1 MEQQTSPQKSGARK
15 REAYEMPNK
24 CPNCGKRIKYQFC
37 RCLSDVEEETTT
49 ELDLNQENILNEE
62 VHIINEPIDENR
74 KTDFAIKRKIRE
86 EPNESNVKDLT
97 KNYIR
102 FMCVTCSKQF
112 NSFQY
117 LKRHIGLMHS
127 KCKFCQKI
135 FANVVEMNDHIVKCH
150 GHLWARLPLKPRNSE
165 EVPIEI
171 KDSVLDFNKISST
184 HKEAKNQCQL
194 CSKQFNSFQYLQT
207 HIVKV
212 HGVKRIKQVLK
223 PRNSE
228 ILIESESGAK
238 NQSQFCPA
246 KFAKGSDM
254 SAHVTSVLE
263 MKCQFCP
270 SHFLTQKDL
279 DEHITT
285 CNEMPILTIPLFD
298 KKGYGSMGR
307 LKTAKT
313 VFDESAKGDNPDSIE
328 VKEGKINSDKDSEIN
343 SDKDSEI
350 KSDNSESESDNEEK
364 RLQNI
369 AEVKKLF
376 KARKDLKLPLNDYER
391 KRALN
396 IRDMA
401 EEKKKFKDDLKASK
415 QALKQALKKKSQAP
429 EPESKQTVLKCHL
442 CSRIYKQH
450 GALLR
455 HKRVVHINTQRGP
468 KRPSRSAVLPKR
480 LANQVLKYVPKKV
493 YKKNDFSVTNTK
505 QRSEVAKKN
514 DIDFSLRFRRC
525 VEKKCFSFFLFFF
538 EKTFFD

>member
-1 MEQQTSPQKSGARK
+1 
-15 REAYEMPNK
+15 
-24 CPNCGKRIKYQFC
+24 
-37 RCLSDVEEETTT
+37 
-49 ELDLNQENILNEE
+49 
-62 VHIINEPIDENR
+62 
-74 KTDFAIKRKIRE
+74 
-86 EPNESNVKDLT
+86 
-97 KNYIR
+97 
-102 FMCVTCSKQF
+102 
-112 NSFQY
+112 
-117 LKRHIGLMHS
+117 MHS

-135 FANVVEMNDHIVKCH
+135 FANEVGMND
-150 GHLWARLPLKPRNSE
+150 
-165 EVPIEI
+165 
-171 KDSVLDFNKISST
+171 
-184 HKEAKNQCQL
+184 
-194 CSKQFNSFQYLQT
+194 

-254 SAHVTSVLE
+254 SAHVTSVHE

-298 KKGYGSMGR
+298 KKGNGSMGR

-442 CSRIYKQH
+442 CSRICKQH

-455 HKRVVHINTQRGP
+455 HKRIVHNINTQKVNLRT
-468 KRPSRSAVLPKR
+468 LPKR
-480 LANQVLKYVPKKV
+480 LANQVLKCVPKKV

-514 DIDFSLRFRRC
+514 DIDFQMRFRRC

-538 EKTFFD
+538 EKTFLD

>member
-37 RCLSDVEEETTT
+37 RCLSDVEEETTA
-49 ELDLNQENILNEE
+49 ELDLSQENILNEE
-62 VHIINEPIDENR
+62 VHIINEPIDETR
-74 KTDFAIKRKIRE
+74 KTGFAIKRKIRE

-112 NSFQY
+112 KSFQY
-117 LKRHIGLMHS
+117 LQRHIGLMHS

-150 GHLWARLPLKPRNSE
+150 GNLWVRLPLKPRNSE

-254 SAHVTSVLE
+254 SAHVTSVHE

-298 KKGYGSMGR
+298 KKGNGSMGR

-328 VKEGKINSDKDSEIN
+328 VKEGKFNSDKDSEIN

-369 AEVKKLF
+369 AEAKKLF

-505 QRSEVAKKN
+505 QQSEVAKKN
-514 DIDFSLRFRRC
+514 DIDFQMRFRRC
-525 VEKKCFSFFLFFF
+525 VEKKCFSFFFILF
-538 EKTFFD
+538 